1 MKKYIYILTIT
12 LSFISCTKEVI
23 IDNLDNVNPRL
34 VIEASL
40 DIHKYNNSY
49 NKQTIKLSK
58 TTGYYNNNYPQVKG
72 AVISVTDENGN
83 SMGTFLDVNPAIPND
98 EEDGVYTAVDFTK
111 PTVGSTYYLNITVD
125 GETYTAQDSYTSI
138 VDINEIKQQTISFG
152 DDIIQINVNIDN
164 EIGVDNYYLTK
175 IDPPFRIISEYG
187 SGNDEEFTE
196 EPGKNNFDV
205 ITYIDE
211 ELEKDMEIDISL
223 YGISKNYQNYLSKLF
238 LIAQGSNGPFST
250 APASVRGNILNTTN
264 QDNYALGYFSV
275 NQFIKTS
282 YTVK

>member
-1 MKKYIYILTIT
+1 MKKYIYLLFLILTT
-12 LSFISCTKEVI
+12 ISCTEEIVI
-23 IDNLDNVNPRL
+23 DDLDNVDPRL
-34 VIEASL
+34 VIEASI
-40 DIHKYNNSY
+40 DINKYNNSY
-49 NKQTIKLSK
+49 KTQTIKLSQ
-58 TTGYYNNNYPQVKG
+58 TTSYYSNKYPQVKN

-98 EEDGVYTAVDFTK
+98 EEDGVYTAVDFTQPNLGDK
-111 PTVGSTYYLNITVD
+111 YFLSITVD
-125 GETYTAQDSYTSI
+125 GETYTAEDTYTGI
-138 VDINEIKQQTISFG
+138 VDINEINQQTISFG

-175 IDPPFRIISEYG
+175 IDSPFRIISEYG

-211 ELEKDMEIDISL
+211 ELEKDMKIDISL

-282 YTVK
+282 YTVE

>member
-1 MKKYIYILTIT
+1 MILTT
-12 LSFISCTKEVI
+12 ISCTEEIVI
-23 IDNLDNVNPRL
+23 DDLDNVTPRL
-34 VIEASL
+34 VIEASI
-40 DIHKYNNSY
+40 DINKYNNSY
-49 NKQTIKLSK
+49 KTQTIKLSQ
-58 TTGYYNNNYPQVKG
+58 TTSYYSNKYPQVKN

-98 EEDGVYTAVDFTK
+98 EEDGIYTAVDFTQPNLGDK
-111 PTVGSTYYLNITVD
+111 YFLSITVD
-125 GETYTAQDSYTSI
+125 GETYTAEDTYTGI
-138 VDINEIKQQTISFG
+138 VDINEINQQTISFG

-175 IDPPFRIISEYG
+175 IDSPFRIISEYG

-282 YTVK
+282 YVVK